1 MKLLTRLTL
10 LSAISVPSYFTHSHA
25 AVDFVKDVQP
35 ILELNC
41 VSCHREGNV
50 KGGVQLDTKAKA
62 LSTGDNGP
70 ALVPGKS
77 AKSAMYTT
85 MVLPEDDELL
95 MPPKKKGGPLP
106 KEVSSLI

>member
-1 MKLLTRLTL
+1 MPRNTRDHHLTLPLTTRSDEDFLMKLLTRLTL

-50 KGGVQLDTKAKA
+50 KGGVQLDTKAMA
-62 LSTGDNGP
+62 LS
-70 ALVPGKS
+70 S
-77 AKSAMYTT
+77 
-85 MVLPEDDELL
+85 
-95 MPPKKKGGPLP
+95 
-106 KEVSSLI
+106 